1 MTLHL
6 SDSKESSE
14 VATDTTRSRVN
25 VFDHSGKEF
34 LLNLDRAERAEFYR
48 LLDEAPWE
56 GPTASGHWQVRDLCG
71 HMIDVTE
78 GYLERFAMARGGQEA
93 PAALGLPIM
102 ASKLDEAAQS
112 FRTLT
117 KEQAITRLKTA
128 SDKLFEIFDALDD
141 KQWSGEIV
149 HHKYMG
155 PLPASFYAGFQ
166 LIDYSIHSW
175 DIKSGLGK
183 EEPLSDD
190 AAVTLIPFMLIVI
203 QYTVDPSNRDL
214 KTRFGIEIEGPGGGS
229 WTVDV
234 DGQSVNIAEGASEG
248 REVIFDFNPND
259 FVLATYQRKRGGR
272 VRGNEALAERV
283 RDLLFKI

>member
-1 MTLHL
+1 
-6 SDSKESSE
+6 
-14 VATDTTRSRVN
+14 VATGTTRVN
-25 VFDHSGKEF
+25 VFEHSGKEF
-34 LLNLDRAERAEFYR
+34 LLNLDREERAEFYK

-78 GYLERFAMARGGQEA
+78 GYLDRFAIARSGQEA

-102 ASKLDEAAQS
+102 ASMLDEAAQS
-112 FRTLT
+112 FRSLS

-128 SDKLFEIFDALDD
+128 SDKLFDIFDALDD

-149 HHKYMG
+149 NHKYMG
-155 PLPASFYAGFQ
+155 PLPTCFYAGFQ

-175 DIKSGLGK
+175 DIKVGLGR

-190 AAVTLIPFMLIVI
+190 AAVTLIPFMLIVL
-203 QYTVDPSNRDL
+203 QYTVDAQRAEGL
-214 KTRFGIEIEGPGGGS
+214 QTRFGIEIEGSGGGS

-234 DGQSVNIAEGASEG
+234 DGTNVNISEGAGEN
-248 REVIFDFNPND
+248 REVIFDFDPND
-259 FVLATYQRKRGGR
+259 FVLATYQRRRGGS
-272 VRGNEALAERV
+272 VRGNEELAERV